1 MSETKRFPMQAD
13 LTDALDRVD
22 KVNQYYI
29 LDSLHCAIHN
39 NWATLTG
46 NTEESDV
53 EWFANLISKTIDD
66 RPLDRA
72 GQECQD
78 YYRRIA
84 KVAVESMP
92 RLQERMASRLL
103 CLRDMLKDYQKMQMA
118 KGVIKKAKYI

>member
-1 MSETKRFPMQAD
+1 MPERKQFPMQSD

-53 EWFANLISKTIDD
+53 EWFANMLSRAIDE

-72 GQECQD
+72 CEASQD
-78 YYRRIA
+78 HYRKIA